1 MAERLKIIEFKS
13 QKEINRDRKEK
24 LDQKKEDLH
33 RRVDAIKNS
42 HTQRSGRVRA

>member
-13 QKEINRDRKEK
+13 QKEINRERQES
-24 LDQKKEDLH
+24 LTQKKEDLR

-42 HTQRSGRVRA
+42 PSQRSGKVRA